1 MLTGNI
7 YRFAGETPC
16 EWRFAG
22 GPISHSHAYLVSR
35 YHYSGP
41 NDIEMY
47 SGPLGAPLPA
57 LPPPPYESG
66 SRKGEEERT
75 RYEKRSRQHYRARD
89 DDPRDREVHRYRDR
103 DPYERKIRSREFLSE
118 VGRRRYISHHLEKL
132 KQVVQ
137 CL

>member
-1 MLTGNI
+1 MA
-7 YRFAGETPC
+7 FH
-16 EWRFAG
+16 WRANS
-22 GPISHSHAYLVSR
+22 GPHSHAYLVSCN
-35 YHYSGP
+35 YYSGP

-57 LPPPPYESG
+57 LPPPPYEYG

-75 RYEKRSRQHYRARD
+75 RYEKRPRQHYRARD

-118 VGRRRYISHHLEKL
+118 VGRRRYRVSQERHLEKL
-132 KQVVQ
+132 TSSMQLHLVR
-137 CL
+137 